1 MENCV
6 MKPTILIVDDEDSIR
21 ELLRETL
28 ARDYNVI
35 EASEGAEGLSKLIEG
50 KQKIDLIITDLRMP
64 GLDGI
69 EFIESF
75 PEDIPFIIISGFLH
89 LMKFREPL
97 KEFHPAAVFEKPF
110 RIPALLQAVQ
120 RALEQ

>member
-1 MENCV
+1 
-6 MKPTILIVDDEDSIR
+6 MKPTILVVDDEETIR
-21 ELLRETL
+21 DLWREAL
-28 ARDYNVI
+28 ARDYSVV
-35 EASEGAEGLSKLIEG
+35 EASGGAEGLSELMEG

-64 GLDGI
+64 GVDGI

-75 PEDIPFIIISGFLH
+75 PEGIPFIIISGFLH
-89 LMKFREPL
+89 LLKFREPL
-97 KEFHPAAVFEKPF
+97 KGFHPAAVFEKPF